1 LCRPKIGEKAM
12 MRGGSHAMSSNRK
25 LAILAA
31 VSFCLVFFVLHAQNR
46 ELAVKPGAS
55 VPTSLEVASIRPSK
69 SPGPPII
76 RPTHD
81 GLIAKNVTVNDLVR
95 DAFWQVAFQ
104 EGRIF
109 GLPEWTRV
117 DRYDVAAKMS
127 GDDYG
132 DLRQLT
138 EDAQN
143 QLRQQL
149 LIDRFGLKF
158 HYESRAMPAFHL
170 VVAKG
175 GAKLKPGPPP
185 ADFPTGI
192 LHEKPG
198 KLTASGVRVERLASY
213 LMRLQNRPVIDKTG
227 LTGSYDFSLEWQPD
241 EPSAVSPAE
250 AASGQD
256 ATAIGAG
263 STLPVALREQLGLQL
278 VGARETVE
286 ILVVDHIER
295 ASDN

>member
-1 LCRPKIGEKAM
+1 MLRRRALRFGSQGQGVKRPAARIVLAVVSFGLIIPVVDAQISEPKI
-12 MRGGSHAMSSNRK
+12 N
-25 LAILAA
+25 
-31 VSFCLVFFVLHAQNR
+31 
-46 ELAVKPGAS
+46 PGAG

-69 SPGPPII
+69 SAGFPII

-81 GLIAKNVTVNDLVR
+81 GVIAKNVTVSDLVR
-95 DAFWQVAFQ
+95 DAFWSIGFQ

-127 GDDYG
+127 GNDFG
-132 DLRQLT
+132 DLRQLS
-138 EDAQN
+138 EDNQR

-158 HYESRAMPAFHL
+158 HYESREMPAFHL

-175 GAKLKPGPPP
+175 GAKLNPAPPP
-185 ADFPTGI
+185 VDFATGV

-198 KLTASGVRVERLASY
+198 NLTANGVRMERLAIY
-213 LMRLQNRPVIDKTG
+213 LMLLQNRPVIDKTG

-241 EPSAVSPAE
+241 EPSPQLPSESGSRQDPAV
-250 AASGQD
+250 
-256 ATAIGAG
+256 IGAN
-263 STLPVALREQLGLQL
+263 STLPAALKQQLGLQL
-278 VGARETVE
+278 VNARESVKV
-286 ILVVDHIER
+286 LVVDHIDKPSE
-295 ASDN
+295 N

>member
-1 LCRPKIGEKAM
+1 LYRPNLGEKAM

-25 LAILAA
+25 LTILAA
-31 VSFCLVFFVLHAQNR
+31 VSLCLVFFVLHAQNR

-81 GLIAKNVTVNDLVR
+81 GLIAKNVTVSDLIR

-104 EGRIF
+104 EGRVF
-109 GLPEWTRV
+109 GLPDWAQI
-117 DRYDVAAKMS
+117 DRYDVMAKMS

-158 HYESRAMPAFHL
+158 HYELREMPAFHL

-175 GAKLKPGPPP
+175 GAKLKHGPPP
-185 ADFPTGI
+185 AGFATGT
-192 LHEKPG
+192 LRERPG
-198 KLTASGVRVERLASY
+198 SITATGVRIERLASY
-213 LMRLQNRPVIDKTG
+213 LMLIQKRPVIDKTG

-241 EPSAVSPAE
+241 EASAPEPAG
-250 AASGQD
+250 SGSRPD
-256 ATAIGAG
+256 PAIIGA
-263 STLPVALREQLGLQL
+263 SSSLPVALKQQLGLQL
-278 VGARETVE
+278 VGARESVKVV
-286 ILVVDHIER
+286 VVDHIEKP
-295 ASDN
+295 SDN